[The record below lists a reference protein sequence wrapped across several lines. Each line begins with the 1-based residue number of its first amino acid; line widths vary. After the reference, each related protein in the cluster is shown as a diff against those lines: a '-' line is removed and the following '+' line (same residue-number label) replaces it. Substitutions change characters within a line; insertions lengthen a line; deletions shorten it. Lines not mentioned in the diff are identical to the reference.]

1 MHTYYF
7 RCHLHVP
14 SSWSQKIWCPNLTPM
29 WSLFPRGR
37 ASNKEAKRDSSA
49 WVLFSDL
56 QAQIV
61 EEESSNF
68 RMKVVC
74 YLSWDQQ
81 PRGRIS
87 SLSSTHLLFW
97 IAVHE
102 VVSSSFLSWILVEK
116 YLSPGDL
123 HKLCSSVEMGAICSW
138 KREKKAP
145 CIKYKVCIYSL
156 SLFLSLSIPLP
167 ISGFYFLFFPIFV
180 M

>member
-1 MHTYYF
+1 
-7 RCHLHVP
+7 
-14 SSWSQKIWCPNLTPM
+14 M

-37 ASNKEAKRDSSA
+37 ANNKEAKRDSSA
-49 WVLFSDL
+49 WVLFNDL

-74 YLSWDQQ
+74 YLLWDQQ

-87 SLSSTHLLFW
+87 SLPSPHLFFW
-97 IAVHE
+97 IAVHDE
-102 VVSSSFLSWILVEK
+102 VVSSSFLWWILVEK

-145 CIKYKVCIYSL
+145 CIKYKVCILSL
-156 SLFLSLSIPLP
+156 SLSLSLLTEQWI
-167 ISGFYFLFFPIFV
+167 LFFIFSNFV